1 MYVSILQKKSHNG
14 ADSIFSVEKSRGR
27 KRVTDKRQSTEETKE
42 VKLILTKEV
51 IPKTKQKT
59 ASESSIRNIATKR
72 KKSTHD
78 VGPPR
83 KINKHE
89 SKSATVT
96 ADTTTMKT
104 NLTDKPLRRKRIK
117 FTEQVS
123 TQSL

>member
-1 MYVSILQKKSHNG
+1 MVLIPFFL
-14 ADSIFSVEKSRGR
+14 VEKSRGR
-27 KRVTDKRQSTEETKE
+27 KRVTDKRQSAEETVETKE

-59 ASESSIRNIATKR
+59 ASESSKRNIATKR

-96 ADTTTMKT
+96 ADTSTME
-104 NLTDKPLRRKRIK
+104 TDKPLRRKRIK

-123 TQSL
+123 TQLL